1 MWPVSLMESQ
11 IFNSVLQLLHAQT
24 IRYPLLIL
32 HEEVDYFLMST
43 IMCGGA
49 LNTDPPVH
57 GLPPWTTPMDCAAE
71 V

>member
-32 HEEVDYFLMST
+32 REGVDYFLNVYHYVWRWTKHWSSST
-43 IMCGGA
+43 WTA
-49 LNTDPPVH
+49 
-57 GLPPWTTPMDCAAE
+57 PWTTHVDYAAE